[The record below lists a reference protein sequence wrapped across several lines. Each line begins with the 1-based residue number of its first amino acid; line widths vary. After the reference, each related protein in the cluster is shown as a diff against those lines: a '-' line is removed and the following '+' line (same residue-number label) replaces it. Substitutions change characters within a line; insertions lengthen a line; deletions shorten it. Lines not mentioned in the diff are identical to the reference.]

1 MTGTTQ
7 DLLEQLEPVVAEN
20 LDRHLSLAQEWHPHD
35 YIPWSQ
41 GRDFAFLG
49 GEDYSPE
56 QSQLSET
63 AKAAMFTNLLTE
75 DNLPSYHREI
85 ATRFGRDGA
94 WGTWVGR
101 WTAEENRHGIALR
114 DYLVVTRGVD
124 PVELERARMDY
135 MTSGYDSGD
144 KTALE
149 AVTYVSFQ
157 ELATRVSHRNTG
169 KVTGDPIADR
179 LLARIAKDENLH
191 MVFYRNIVAAALEI
205 APDETMRAIADEVIG
220 FEMPGATMA
229 GFRRS
234 SMMIAK
240 AGIYDLRLHHDEVI
254 MPILRHWSSSSA
266 PAWAASASRLATSSA
281 PSSAPSTRRPPSSW
295 TAGRRTAPASPPGRT
310 RRRRPTSRPDRPS
323 VAGEVVQHR
332 RRLSA
337 GAGGVG
343 VGRHADGEVVDGE
356 TERLGVAH
364 LRALAEVVADG
375 EAAGPDDL
383 RAASARGPGQ
393 HRVELVELGLM

>member
-1 MTGTTQ
+1 MTTTPTSTPAH
-7 DLLEQLEPVVAEN
+7 LLEDLEPVVAEN
-20 LDRHLSLAQEWHPHD
+20 LDRHLALAQEWHPHD
-35 YIPWSQ
+35 YVPWSE

-49 GEDYSPE
+49 GEDYAPE
-56 QSQLSET
+56 QSRLSNT

-101 WTAEENRHGIALR
+101 WTAEENRHGVALR

-149 AVTYVSFQ
+149 AVAYVSFQ

-169 KVTGDPIADR
+169 KVTGDPIADK

-191 MVFYRNIVAAALEI
+191 MVFYRNIVSAALDM
-205 APDETMRAIADEVIG
+205 APDATMRAIADEVIG

-229 GFRRS
+229 GFRRNS
-234 SMMIAK
+234 TIIAK
-240 AGIYDLRLHHDEVI
+240 AGIYDLRLHHDDVL
-254 MPILRHWSSSSA
+254 MPVLRHWDVFERDDLSGEGEQA
-266 PAWAASASRLATSSA
+266 RDELAKFLDALDTQATRFVERRAENRARVAATADEEKAARLA
-281 PSSAPSTRRPPSSW
+281 
-295 TAGRRTAPASPPGRT
+295 
-310 RRRRPTSRPDRPS
+310 
-323 VAGEVVQHR
+323 
-332 RRLSA
+332 
-337 GAGGVG
+337 
-343 VGRHADGEVVDGE
+343 ADIA
-356 TERLGVAH
+356 T
-364 LRALAEVVADG
+364 
-375 EAAGPDDL
+375 
-383 RAASARGPGQ
+383 
-393 HRVELVELGLM
+393 